1 MPNGNEV
8 RGRTAQERAQKV
20 LGAVKT
26 IESIGEKQKAER
38 SGRTKASNGVSGF
51 MKRFRHEPEPVVNH
65 ATALKLAGQD
75 LEHRVTTQYGDWG
88 WRMLKGRVPDLNH
101 PAEIKDVSLLAMNIK
116 QAVGDL
122 QTLESA
128 IEAFVSAPNVASLDP
143 MGKARNLADYQER
156 LLERA
161 PILADEFSP
170 PSAGWTMACQMAGI
184 APSKVQ
190 TDAPVIKELVRA
202 STRQF
207 IQANGKLPS
216 RMQMLEFA
224 VLHANYMAG
233 RPVMNVDTFSGKQ
246 DALYV
251 KEGGE
256 LGFAD
261 FPTQTLRDKV
271 DAYAAQ
277 TYKDLQKLLDERL
290 ATAQKLATKP
300 TAPAWLP
307 PSPGATEGLAKLHQQ
322 QRSLE
327 SRLEALLPPGAL
339 GPIDLSAE
347 QPKAEDLMDGEA
359 VMKAS
364 MQRVWGNIDAMDAG
378 HREALAMALR
388 AAAAECPMVP
398 PPGNKGDSDP
408 NLKALDRR
416 LKDLMPGSRL
426 FGYIASRAGDPQLG
440 PQALNQYKRTLLELL
455 KASWT
460 PEDLATF
467 KNLPADLFQ
476 NSGARSAAA
485 SSTGGRR
492 LLSAEGLAHEVLEE
506 AKSAYEK
513 AQQQQLKSAQP
524 ADPQTLQVLERTL
537 HPPLAQQLSETGAI
551 DTFVMATQDD
561 QKAWL
566 DLLSRV
572 LKRDVTLDQSGYPQQ
587 FVVDLERGDW
597 TYETLDRPDLH
608 RPNVVTPGS
617 RQFLPTGTPADTT
630 IQAHQ
635 AFFAGHARAG
645 QALSRLLHQ
654 DGIGMLSL
662 SWTNSSYSRGHLAN
676 GGENV
681 LWLDQNASVDP
692 ARPNFEGGYTIR
704 ELPRG
709 RVEVEYQRLVP
720 ATSLGFSPGDP
731 ARSIPI
737 NRGEHFDG
745 KTTAE
750 NAALHQTFTF
760 QFEMSDLDQGIVNP
774 VFSRTPQTRVRFEP
788 DWGQIAQLRE
798 KGVLSLSLT

>member
-1 MPNGNEV
+1 MPIPDEV
-8 RGRTAQERAQKV
+8 RGSTAQDRAQSV
-20 LGAVKT
+20 REAVT
-26 IESIGEKQKAER
+26 AIESIAAKQRAEQTGQSLS
-38 SGRTKASNGVSGF
+38 SGGLSGL
-51 MKRFRHEPEPVVNH
+51 MKRIRAKPEPVVDH
-65 ATALKLAGQD
+65 TTALRLAGQN

-88 WRMLKGRVPDLNH
+88 WRMLKGRVPDLDH
-101 PAEIKDVSLLAMNIK
+101 PAQVKDVSLLAKNIK

-128 IEAFVSAPNVASLDP
+128 IEQFVSAPSVASIDP
-143 MGKARNLADYQER
+143 MGKARTFAEYQER

-161 PILADEFSP
+161 PVLADEFSP
-170 PSAGWTMACQMAGI
+170 PSAGWTMACEMAGI
-184 APSKVQ
+184 NLVGMYGHEPAV
-190 TDAPVIKELVRA
+190 VELVRA

-224 VLHANYMAG
+224 VLHANYVAG
-233 RPVMNVDTFSGKQ
+233 RSNMSMELYGSNR
-246 DALYV
+246 DALNIKAGREV
-251 KEGGE
+251 

-261 FPTQTLRDKV
+261 FPTQELRDKV
-271 DAYAAQ
+271 EQYAADAY
-277 TYKDLQKLLDERL
+277 KDFDELLQKRLDMAQRL
-290 ATAQKLATKP
+290 AAKSTVGGTDAHDKLQKQLDA
-300 TAPAWLP
+300 L
-307 PSPGATEGLAKLHQQ
+307 EGRIKIQT
-322 QRSLE
+322 R
-327 SRLEALLPPGAL
+327 RGAL
-339 GPIDLSAE
+339 DPVNLSGT
-347 QPKAEDLMDGEA
+347 QPKAEDLLDGEA
-359 VMKAS
+359 VMTAS
-364 MQRVWGNIDAMDAG
+364 MQYVWDDLIAMDAG
-378 HREALAMALR
+378 YAVALAEALR
-388 AAAAECPMVP
+388 SAAADCPMVP
-398 PPGNKGDSDP
+398 PPSNKGGSESSSNP

-426 FGYIASRAGDPQLG
+426 FGYIASRAGEPQLG
-440 PQALNQYKRTLLELL
+440 PQALSQYKRTLLDLL
-455 KASWT
+455 KKSWT
-460 PEDLATF
+460 PEDLANC
-467 KNLPADLFQ
+467 KDLPAELFQ
-476 NSGARSAAA
+476 DSGASSASA
-485 SSTGGRR
+485 SASDDHR
-492 LLSAEGLAHEVLEE
+492 LLSAEELAQEVLDT
-506 AKSAYEK
+506 AKSAYHT
-513 AQQQQLKSAQP
+513 AQVQQRKSAQP
-524 ADPQTLQVLERTL
+524 ADPQTLRVLERTL
-537 HPPLAQQLSETGAI
+537 LPELAQQLSQTGAV

-566 DLLSRV
+566 DLLSRM
-572 LKRDVTLDQSGYPQQ
+572 LKRDVTLDPSGYPQQ

-617 RQFLPTGTPADTT
+617 RNFLPTGTPANTT

-645 QALSRLLHQ
+645 QALSHLLHQ

-676 GGENV
+676 GGENM

-692 ARPNFEGGYTIR
+692 TRPNYEGGYTIR

-709 RVEVEYQRLVP
+709 RVEVEYQRMVP

-731 ARSIPI
+731 AKSIPI

-750 NAALHQTFTF
+750 NAALHQTFTL
-760 QFEMSDLDQGIVNP
+760 QFEMRDLDRGIVNP
-774 VFSRTPQTRVRFEP
+774 TFSKTPQTRVRFEP